1 MVKDLVFFFYHERF
15 FITLGLKEPWEAGRI
30 RLSLPCCLEIGIW
43 TDTVPFPVKT
53 ANTDSVMRKPR
64 LLKPGGRRHGWFN
77 IVERELWR
85 PLTEAWHVLMRVYI
99 MWRGGGAFWNSLA
112 KMN

>member
-1 MVKDLVFFFYHERF
+1 MPLLFFFHHQRF
-15 FITLGLKEPWEAGRI
+15 FITLGLKWPWEAGKI

-43 TDTVPFPVKT
+43 TDKVPLPVKT
-53 ANTDSVMRKPR
+53 AHTDTVMRRPR

-85 PLTEAWHVLMRVYI
+85 PLTEVRRMHMHVYI
-99 MWRGGGAFWNSLA
+99 MWRGMEHFGTVWPR
-112 KMN
+112 